1 MRAFVWG
8 LLVVAIYKLVLYVFN
23 LNIVTEVDMFL
34 TISAFTCGTIST
46 FLKTIMITHQVEDK
60 N

>member
-8 LLVVAIYKLVLYVFN
+8 LLVVAIYKIVLYAFN
-23 LNIVTEVDMFL
+23 LNIGTEVNMFL
-34 TISAFTCGTIST
+34 TISAFSCGAIST

>member
-34 TISAFTCGTIST
+34 TISAFACGAIST
-46 FLKTIMITHQVEDK
+46 FLKTITITHQIEDK

>member
-23 LNIVTEVDMFL
+23 LSIATEIDMFL
-34 TISAFTCGTIST
+34 TISAFICGAIST